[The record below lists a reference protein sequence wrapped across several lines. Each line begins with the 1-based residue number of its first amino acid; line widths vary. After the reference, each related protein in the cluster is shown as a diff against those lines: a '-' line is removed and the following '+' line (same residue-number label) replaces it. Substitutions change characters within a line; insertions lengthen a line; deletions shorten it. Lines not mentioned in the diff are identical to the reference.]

1 MTEHALPAEVVA
13 RLRQELLQQ
22 YPEMEGAEMKVA
34 PRRRPAGQL
43 EIAAKVG
50 FPVVEL
56 PEEPF
61 YTITLRKPVL
71 TEDGVSIPMV
81 VRVTVDAEGN
91 IVKRRE
97 RH

>member
-1 MTEHALPAEVVA
+1 MTEQTLSPEIIA
-13 RLRQELLQQ
+13 RLSQELLQQ
-22 YPEMEGAEMKVA
+22 YPEMEGAKMKVA
-34 PRRRPAGQL
+34 LRRRPAGQL

-61 YTITLRKPVL
+61 YTITLRKEAL
-71 TEDGVSIPMV
+71 TEDGVIIPMV
-81 VRVTVDAEGN
+81 VRITVDAAGN